1 MNKDQATRSYSIE
14 IASTPEQFQVA
25 RDLFREYA
33 ATLSVDLCFQNF
45 DKELQEI
52 DLQYGSPTGAL
63 MLVMRDGR
71 AIGCGAIRKL
81 EGKVGE
87 LKRMYLRPDARG
99 LGVGS
104 KLLSKCFEVAR
115 RLGYDTLRLDTLPE
129 MTDAQAMY
137 RKHGF
142 YEISSYRSNPVKGS
156 LYMEKRLT

>member
-1 MNKDQATRSYSIE
+1 MNQEKAFGTFTIE
-14 IASTPEQFQVA
+14 IAHTAEQFQVA

-33 ATLSVDLCFQNF
+33 STLSVDLCFQNF

-52 DLQYGSPTGAL
+52 DSQYGRPTGAL
-63 MLVMRDGR
+63 MLVMRDGI

-81 EGKVGE
+81 EGSVGE
-87 LKRMYLRPDARG
+87 LKRMYLRSDARG

-104 KLLSKCFEVAR
+104 KLLNKCFEVAR

-142 YEISSYRSNPVKGS
+142 CEIPSYRTNPVKGS
-156 LYMEKRLT
+156 LYMEKRLD

>member
-52 DLQYGSPTGAL
+52 DLQYGSPAGAL